1 MSEPEVTLYSRRGC
15 HLCAVAVHQLR
26 ALQRSIPFHLVEVD
40 IEDDEELER
49 RYVLEIP
56 VVAVNGT
63 DVTSAP
69 IEIEAVRQAL
79 LAVIRPR

>member
-1 MSEPEVTLYSRRGC
+1 VNEPEVTLYGRPGC

-26 ALQRSIPFHLVEVD
+26 ALQRSIPFRLLEVN
-40 IEDDEELER
+40 IEGDEELER
-49 RYVLEIP
+49 RYLLEIP

-63 DVTSAP
+63 DVTTAP
-69 IEIEAVRQAL
+69 VDIEVVRQAL